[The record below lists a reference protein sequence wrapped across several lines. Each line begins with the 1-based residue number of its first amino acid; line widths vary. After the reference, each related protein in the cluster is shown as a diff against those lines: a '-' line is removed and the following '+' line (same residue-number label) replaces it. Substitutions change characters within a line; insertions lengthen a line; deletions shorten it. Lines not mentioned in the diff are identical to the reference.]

1 LLLIL
6 TRFAPANPNSMENVE
21 AAARRCLTR
30 LRRELGR
37 RGLAASTPVPVA
49 RCGRDEVESHS
60 LDQAFADLVDTAGRP
75 KLPTPAFPGID
86 AYGLN
91 LHLFPPA
98 GANLSGA
105 LRVEQ
110 HPLPAPPAP
119 PHGSVGQP
127 YLKDWH
133 CLAAL
138 AAAQSSGAHGDTES
152 QQPPALYHAP
162 PGLLYDWL
170 NVYCDGRQRG
180 HGDDDFFFLYAGGA
194 GSWTPLHC
202 DVVGS
207 FSWST
212 NVAGQ
217 YVADGAERCEIASGA

>member
-1 LLLIL
+1 
-6 TRFAPANPNSMENVE
+6 MENVE
-21 AAARRCLTR
+21 AAARRCLAR
-30 LRRELGR
+30 LRQELIR
-37 RGLAASTPVPVA
+37 RGLVPTTPVPVA
-49 RCGRDEVESHS
+49 RCGRDEVECQS
-60 LDQAFADLVDTAGRP
+60 LDQAFADLVHTARQPG
-75 KLPTPAFPGID
+75 LPDPACPGITG
-86 AYGLN
+86 YGLS

-98 GANLSGA
+98 EANLSRA
-105 LRVEQ
+105 LRVEER
-110 HPLPAPPAP
+110 PLPAPPAP

-138 AAAQSSGAHGDTES
+138 AAAPMNGTHGEKDPQQS
-152 QQPPALYHAP
+152 PALYHAP

-212 NVAGQ
+212 NVAGR
-217 YVADGAERCEIASGA
+217 YVADRWSGTLRDRK